1 MSDIISRNARKLF
14 EDHLVSESTI
24 REIEA
29 EFEAADIPKGIPL
42 TTSSG
47 VRRSL
52 TQEYYAGLQWDSG
65 TDVKKFLAV
74 ADYFVARVDVYGGLQ
89 HLDATN
95 SLARFIQAMQ
105 KCGFEWQDGHFILL
119 SSDAR
124 LADTKAL
131 AHSLDLPHLGDHIRR
146 IETSI
151 DADPAVAIGSAKEMV
166 ETVCK
171 TILTKRAS
179 ASGVTYS
186 KEDDLNELGK
196 KAFGVLRQL
205 PDDIP
210 DRAKGAKTIK
220 TMLSNLRSVVQ
231 CTAELRNWYGNGHGR
246 EGDIKRGLSPR
257 HARLV
262 VGAASTLSWY
272 LLETD
277 RDMG

>member
-1 MSDIISRNARKLF
+1 MSGIVSHACRSLF
-14 EDHLVSESTI
+14 LDYLLSESSLG
-24 REIEA
+24 EIQRA
-29 EFEAADIPKGIPL
+29 FEASGIMYVDNGFGHANSKRRLVQGYFLSIDWNQSAD
-42 TTSSG
+42 
-47 VRRSL
+47 V
-52 TQEYYAGLQWDSG
+52 
-65 TDVKKFLAV
+65 VKFLEVISFYMTREETRGISFAKEHPV
-74 ADYFVARVDVYGGLQ
+74 
-89 HLDATN
+89 
-95 SLARFIQAMQ
+95 SRFIKSLKM
-105 KCGFEWQDGHFILL
+105 CGFEFRDGKVIAFSH
-119 SSDAR
+119 SAR
-124 LADTKAL
+124 LADAKAM
-131 AHSLDLPHLGDHIRR
+131 ATTLDLPHLEDHIRR

-151 DADPAVAIGSAKEMV
+151 DADPALAIGSAKEMV

-179 ASGVTYS
+179 ASGIIYS

-196 KAFGVLRQL
+196 KAFSVLRQL